1 MTFLL
6 YAFIT
11 LGRMSLWYPLL
22 ELSIH
27 LKIEDIVKLIRSNNY
42 PSNNNSNNN
51 DDNNDIYIIYIYIYV
66 YICIV
71 PYDYIKL

>member
-51 DDNNDIYIIYIYIYV
+51 DDNNDIYIIYIYIH
-66 YICIV
+66 ICI
-71 PYDYIKL
+71 YMYSYI